1 MEQRCFDDL
10 SVSIYRLLYKK
21 FLSMIKIRKPNMQQ
35 PLPREEGINIGH
47 KVRSQSISQERGSR
61 RSSFVVKRMFT
72 EGDSSLS
79 HIMTS
84 VLGVACC
91 STDKE
96 QTIYEKQHAG
106 ILLLNIP

>member
-106 ILLLNIP
+106 ILLLNVP